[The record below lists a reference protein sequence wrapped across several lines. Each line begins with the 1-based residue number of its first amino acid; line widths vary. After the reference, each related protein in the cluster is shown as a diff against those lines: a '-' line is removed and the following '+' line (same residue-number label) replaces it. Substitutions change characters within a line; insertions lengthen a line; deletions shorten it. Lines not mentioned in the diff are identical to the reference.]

1 MKATYRDAL
10 DLLASAILVRT
21 QSEGVAVSILGEV
34 KAIGLLLRWSESTA
48 SNYPWQLLKFPNGT
62 PFLQIRVS
70 DPFGLIVIPRH
81 KQRVLIFDDADP
93 GSIPTEQVL
102 GGYADDPPAVVG
114 RINAMVEWFAKKCLD
129 AGDLDRAVAYARTL
143 DQCAKAVR
151 NSELRLSAG
160 DLIVEVGRQ
169 QIDNDQP
176 RRAIQTL
183 LYAGQQ
189 VYDQIGNSRR
199 AAMTRYWQGRAAEA
213 LIESGESD
221 MDPATYYE
229 LCIEK
234 FPEGIESEMLDDAVE
249 RLSVLRLASKNEPV
263 EPVIQRP
270 QGDNGGPPIDASG
283 GIRETADRVA
293 GILSQ
298 LPWLSVS
305 YLPLSSSKDGGSVQ
319 ISSPYSGDS
328 VALINDGKWL
338 LWRPRP
344 DDQPRFIHDLQLA
357 SDVPPAFLSGQ
368 IANIEAQDMLDIL
381 EQGGDY
387 IRSNYPDF
395 GNDFQFVPLFWNWL
409 PGTLD
414 AADRLHQPLLED
426 MASAYAQH
434 FIDRV
439 SALQE

>member
-1 MKATYRDAL
+1 M
-10 DLLASAILVRT
+10 
-21 QSEGVAVSILGEV
+21 SIFGEV
-34 KAIGLLLRWSESTA
+34 KAIGFLLRWSESA
-48 SNYPWQLLKFPNGT
+48 AIDYPWHLLKFPNGT

-70 DPFGLIVIPRH
+70 DPFGLIVIPRN
-81 KQRVLIFDDADP
+81 KQRVLIFDDADQ
-93 GSIPTEQVL
+93 GSIPTEQLL
-102 GGYADDPPAVVG
+102 GGYNDDPATVAG
-114 RINAMVEWFAKKCLD
+114 RIHATIEWFAKKCLA
-129 AGDLDRAVAYARTL
+129 AGDLDRALAYARTL
-143 DQCAKAVR
+143 DQCAKATKEDV
-151 NSELRLSAG
+151 LRLRAG
-160 DLIVEVGRQ
+160 DMIVEVGRE
-169 QIDNDQP
+169 QIDKGQP
-176 RRAIQTL
+176 RRAVQTL

-199 AAMTRYWQGRAAEA
+199 AAMTRYWQGRAVEA

-221 MDPATYYE
+221 MDPASYYE

-234 FPEGIESEMLDDAVE
+234 FPEGTESELLDHAKE
-249 RLSVLRLASKNEPV
+249 RLSVLRSASKDEPV
-263 EPVIQRP
+263 EPVFRRP
-270 QGDNGGPPIDASG
+270 RNDNSGASVGAAG
-283 GIRETADRVA
+283 GIREMSDRVA

-305 YLPLSSSKDGGSVQ
+305 YLPLSSSTDGGSIQ

-328 VALINDGKWL
+328 VALINDGKWV

-368 IANIEAQDMLDIL
+368 IANIEAQEMLDIL

-387 IRSNYPDF
+387 IRSNYPGF
-395 GNDFQFVPLFWNWL
+395 GSDFQFVPLFWNWL

-426 MASAYAQH
+426 MASAYTQH

-439 SALQE
+439 SALQK